1 MKDNISKINVLT
13 EMTLKLEKSEK
24 KKEKIELKF
33 LVQQKQ
39 VKVKLH
45 TKNADV

>member
-13 EMTLKLEKSEK
+13 NMTLKLEKSKK

-33 LVQQKQ
+33 LV
-39 VKVKLH
+39 
-45 TKNADV
+45 